1 MQAGSD
7 HQRRASENQNNKARR
22 LDAELSPF
30 AEILCVL
37 LWRRAMKPVLIGILR
52 AAVLLSGCAQLNDSR
67 SDCRV
72 TVWR

>member
-1 MQAGSD
+1 
-7 HQRRASENQNNKARR
+7 
-22 LDAELSPF
+22 
-30 AEILCVL
+30 
-37 LWRRAMKPVLIGILR
+37 MKPVLIGILR